1 MGLMAH
7 LGRAAVFAA
16 LLAQVAVAS
25 SRSTHGGIAPSN
37 ASTSEREDVA
47 SAGELRGSRAAETGG
62 ARRALALTG
71 AAVSAA
77 VEPHKVSELRARLS
91 HLLDGK
97 VEAPP
102 EETEEAE
109 ETETPLEDV
118 TDLHTKLNH
127 EDNLDQHKL
136 ALDPKKKVQINPD
149 TGEPVSERNAALSG
163 DQYYFYTAIS
173 AIFLAS
179 GIFMWCVF
187 LPSLYF
193 SEQAAFEEL
202 SKAGIGDRT
211 FNDFL
216 VYRFN
221 NWMNAEGLAANT
233 KILLGGTLSLVTAG
247 SLLYICVTGRRIQEG
262 LWLTFL
268 WASASSVDAG
278 SPRAS
283 GTVGVAVT
291 VGGVIL
297 LAILLGTVT
306 EFFAEKVQASKEGR
320 DAVVEGGHILVLGHS
335 ANTKSLLE
343 ELALADPEKQM
354 TVVLLD
360 RKPKQEVEKCI
371 QDQNTRLG
379 NLKLVVRSGH
389 ASAWQDLKKVAA
401 DMASRIV
408 IPEDPTATR
417 EESDANNFGTLLT
430 LRGQQWPKNGY
441 VTVQC
446 CATRND
452 SIMRE
457 MGPSPTLVLNGER
470 LGRLMVQSARDHGL
484 CQVFSQIIGFEG
496 DEFYA
501 KSAKELG
508 VVGWTF
514 EMLAFYF
521 PTAIPMGV
529 QDEHGICHIN
539 PNRPR
544 KIKDTDSII
553 MLAEDD
559 DTFGKA
565 KQEPFWDFEAWTKS
579 RSQASFKEADPND
592 NERATVLLCNF
603 FDRGVGCALL
613 FALDEM
619 LAAGSEVDIFTG
631 LEQEDCKHIL
641 ENAQLRAGKTLTN
654 IAITIHYAPPRSM
667 ASMHYIERLRV
678 RSYDHIFVLAD
689 RETESYEKADTKTVA
704 MIIQLRHLMDNAH
717 GDSKVVSTF
726 NPVVE
731 TCTSIAE
738 EQLAMCGITNVV
750 NTSLLLSRALALVT
764 MKQVSH
770 GVLMDLL
777 SIDGNNLDIQDL
789 QAYLGKGEK
798 LPAELSFAEATSYV
812 HRAAQQILIGWT
824 QEREDGS
831 TEYIINPK
839 KKLETRPWHAG
850 CRLLVIKDV

>member
-1 MGLMAH
+1 MAH
-7 LGRAAVFAA
+7 LGRAAVFVA

-25 SRSTHGGIAPSN
+25 SRSTHGGIVPSN
-37 ASTSEREDVA
+37 ASTNEREDVA

-97 VEAPP
+97 VEAPA

-163 DQYYFYTAIS
+163 DQYYFYTTIS

-496 DEFYA
+496 DELRQVSEGA
-501 KSAKELG
+501 WRRGLDLRDARLLLPHGHPHGRAGRARDLPRQPQSTAQDQGHRQHHHAGRGRRHLREGQAGAVLGLRGVDEEPLPGELQG
-508 VVGWTF
+508 GGPQRQRAGHRAP
-514 EMLAFYF
+514 L
-521 PTAIPMGV
+521 
-529 QDEHGICHIN
+529 QLL
-539 PNRPR
+539 RPR
-544 KIKDTDSII
+544 RR
-553 MLAEDD
+553 LR
-559 DTFGKA
+559 
-565 KQEPFWDFEAWTKS
+565 P
-579 RSQASFKEADPND
+579 P
-592 NERATVLLCNF
+592 
-603 FDRGVGCALL
+603 
-613 FALDEM
+613 
-619 LAAGSEVDIFTG
+619 
-631 LEQEDCKHIL
+631 
-641 ENAQLRAGKTLTN
+641 LRAGRD
-654 IAITIHYAPPRSM
+654 ARG
-667 ASMHYIERLRV
+667 RLR
-678 RSYDHIFVLAD
+678 
-689 RETESYEKADTKTVA
+689 
-704 MIIQLRHLMDNAH
+704 
-717 GDSKVVSTF
+717 G
-726 NPVVE
+726 
-731 TCTSIAE
+731 
-738 EQLAMCGITNVV
+738 
-750 NTSLLLSRALALVT
+750 
-764 MKQVSH
+764 
-770 GVLMDLL
+770 
-777 SIDGNNLDIQDL
+777 
-789 QAYLGKGEK
+789 
-798 LPAELSFAEATSYV
+798 
-812 HRAAQQILIGWT
+812 
-824 QEREDGS
+824 
-831 TEYIINPK
+831 
-839 KKLETRPWHAG
+839 
-850 CRLLVIKDV
+850 